1 MKTIKFNFGGKAW
14 EVEANNSGWIAPGAP
29 KELVELLKKAP
40 RSGFTSKGVPIVKS
54 DDDTNIYLGAAELRN
69 EGESIHQAG
78 GSGSSSSSSSGTT
91 KQASTVPLAIAKE
104 ALGLK
109 GLSKEAKA
117 FFEGIVQEAVQE
129 QKAKLDKALKSLLDI
144 RMSEEQAKKILGISE
159 EVAKKTLGL

>member
-1 MKTIKFNFGGKAW
+1 MKTVKFNFGGKAW

-54 DDDTNIYLGAAELRN
+54 DDGTNIYLGAAELRN
-69 EGESIHQAG
+69 DGESIHQAG
-78 GSGSSSSSSSGTT
+78 GSSSSSSAPKQTT
-91 KQASTVPLAIAKE
+91 TVPLAIAKE

-109 GLSKEAKA
+109 GLSKEAKE
-117 FFEGIVQEAVQE
+117 FFENIVKEAEE
-129 QKAKLDKALKSLLDI
+129 QQKGKLDKALKAMID
-144 RMSEEQAKKILGISE
+144 AGISE

>member
-1 MKTIKFNFGGKAW
+1 MKTVKFNFGGKAW

-78 GSGSSSSSSSGTT
+78 GSGSGSSAP
-91 KQASTVPLAIAKE
+91 KPSTVPLAIAKE

-109 GLSKEAKA
+109 GLSKEAKE
-117 FFEGIVQEAVQE
+117 FFKGIVQEAEQE

-144 RMSEEQAKKILGISE
+144 GMSEEQAKKILGM
-159 EVAKKTLGL
+159 

>member
-1 MKTIKFNFGGKAW
+1 MKTVKFNFGGKAW

-54 DDDTNIYLGAAELRN
+54 DDGTNIYLGAADLRN

-78 GSGSSSSSSSGTT
+78 GSGSGSGSGTV
-91 KQASTVPLAIAKE
+91 KQATTVPLAIAKE

-109 GLSKEAKA
+109 GLSKEAKE
-117 FFEGIVQEAVQE
+117 FFENIVKEAEQE
-129 QKAKLDKALKSLLDI
+129 QKAKLDKALKAMID
-144 RMSEEQAKKILGISE
+144 AGISE

>member
-1 MKTIKFNFGGKAW
+1 MKTVKFNFGGKAW

-54 DDDTNIYLGAAELRN
+54 DDGTNIYLGAADLRN
-69 EGESIHQAG
+69 DGESIHQAG
-78 GSGSSSSSSSGTT
+78 GSSSSSSTT
-91 KQASTVPLAIAKE
+91 KQVSTVPLAIAKE

-109 GLSKEAKA
+109 GLSKEAKE
-117 FFEGIVQEAVQE
+117 FFEGIVQEAEQE
-129 QKAKLDKALKSLLDI
+129 QKAKLDKALKAMID
-144 RMSEEQAKKILGISE
+144 AGIPE

>member
-1 MKTIKFNFGGKAW
+1 MKTVKFNFGGKAW

-54 DDDTNIYLGAAELRN
+54 DDGTNIYLGAADLRN

-78 GSGSSSSSSSGTT
+78 GSGSSAPKS
-91 KQASTVPLAIAKE
+91 STVPLAIAKE

-109 GLSKEAKA
+109 GLSKEAKE
-117 FFEGIVQEAVQE
+117 FFENIVKEAEE
-129 QKAKLDKALKSLLDI
+129 QQKGKLDKALKAMID
-144 RMSEEQAKKILGISE
+144 AGISE

>member
-1 MKTIKFNFGGKAW
+1 MKTVKFNFGGKAW

-54 DDDTNIYLGAAELRN
+54 DDGTNIYLGAADLRN

-78 GSGSSSSSSSGTT
+78 GSGSGSGTT
-91 KQASTVPLAIAKE
+91 KKPVKQTTTVPLAIAKE

-109 GLSKEAKA
+109 GLSKEAKE
-117 FFEGIVQEAVQE
+117 FFENIVKEAEE
-129 QKAKLDKALKSLLDI
+129 QQKGKLDKALKAMID
-144 RMSEEQAKKILGISE
+144 AGISE

>member
-1 MKTIKFNFGGKAW
+1 MRTVKFNFGGKAW

-54 DDDTNIYLGAAELRN
+54 DDDTNIYLGAADLRN

-78 GSGSSSSSSSGTT
+78 GSGTSTA
-91 KQASTVPLAIAKE
+91 KQATTVPLAFAKE

-109 GLSKEAKA
+109 GLSEEAKKY
-117 FFEGIVQEAVQE
+117 FEGVVQEAEKE
-129 QKAKLDKALKSLLDI
+129 QKAKLDTALRAMI
-144 RMSEEQAKKILGISE
+144 AAGIPE
-159 EVAKKTLGL
+159 DVAKKTLGL

>member
-1 MKTIKFNFGGKAW
+1 MKTVKFNFGGKAW

-54 DDDTNIYLGAAELRN
+54 DDGTNIYLGAADLRN

-78 GSGSSSSSSSGTT
+78 GSGSSSGTV
-91 KQASTVPLAIAKE
+91 KQATTVPVAFAKE

-109 GLSKEAKA
+109 GLSKEAKE
-117 FFEGIVQEAVQE
+117 FFEGIVQEAE
-129 QKAKLDKALKSLLDI
+129 KAQKDKLDKALKAMID
-144 RMSEEQAKKILGISE
+144 AGISE

>member
-1 MKTIKFNFGGKAW
+1 MKTVKFNFGGKAW
-14 EVEANNSGWIAPGAP
+14 EVEANNSGWIAPGAD

-54 DDDTNIYLGAAELRN
+54 DDGTNIYLGAADLRN

-78 GSGSSSSSSSGTT
+78 GSGSGSGSGTT
-91 KQASTVPLAIAKE
+91 KQVSTVPVAIAKE

-109 GLSKEAKA
+109 GLSKEAKE
-117 FFEGIVQEAVQE
+117 FFEGIVQEAEQE
-129 QKAKLDKALKSLLDI
+129 QKAKLDKALKAMID
-144 RMSEEQAKKILGISE
+144 AGISE

>member
-1 MKTIKFNFGGKAW
+1 MKTVKFNFAGKAW

-54 DDDTNIYLGAAELRN
+54 DDGTNIYLGAADLRN

-78 GSGSSSSSSSGTT
+78 GSGSSASRP
-91 KQASTVPLAIAKE
+91 STVPLAFAKE

-109 GLSKEAKA
+109 GLSKEAKE
-117 FFEGIVQEAVQE
+117 FFEDIVKSAEQE
-129 QKAKLDKALKSLLDI
+129 QKDKLNKALKAMIDAGVP
-144 RMSEEQAKKILGISE
+144 ED
-159 EVAKKTLGL
+159 VAKKTLGL

>member
-1 MKTIKFNFGGKAW
+1 MKTVKFNFAGKAW

-29 KELVELLKKAP
+29 KELVKLLKEAP

-54 DDDTNIYLGAAELRN
+54 DDDTNIYLGAADLRN

-78 GSGSSSSSSSGTT
+78 GSGSSSGST
-91 KQASTVPLAIAKE
+91 KQVTTVPLAFAKE

-117 FFEGIVQEAVQE
+117 FFEGIVQEAE
-129 QKAKLDKALKSLLDI
+129 KAQKAKLDTALKAMID
-144 RMSEEQAKKILGISE
+144 AGISE

>member
-1 MKTIKFNFGGKAW
+1 MKTVKFNFGGKAW

-54 DDDTNIYLGAAELRN
+54 DDGTNIYLGAADLRN

-78 GSGSSSSSSSGTT
+78 GSGSGSGTV
-91 KQASTVPLAIAKE
+91 KQATTVPLAIAKE

-109 GLSKEAKA
+109 GLSKEAKE
-117 FFEGIVQEAVQE
+117 FFENIVKEAEE
-129 QKAKLDKALKSLLDI
+129 QQKDKLNKALRALLAVGK
-144 RMSEEQAKKILGISE
+144 SEEEAKKILGM
-159 EVAKKTLGL
+159 

>member
-1 MKTIKFNFGGKAW
+1 MKTVKFNFGGKAW

-54 DDDTNIYLGAAELRN
+54 DDGTNIYLGAADLRN

-78 GSGSSSSSSSGTT
+78 GSGTSTVR
-91 KQASTVPLAIAKE
+91 QVSTVPLAFAKE

-109 GLSKEAKA
+109 GLSKEAKE
-117 FFEGIVQEAVQE
+117 FFEGIVQEAEEQ
-129 QKAKLDKALKSLLDI
+129 QKAKLDKALKAMIDAGVP
-144 RMSEEQAKKILGISE
+144 ED
-159 EVAKKTLGL
+159 VAKKTLGL

>member
-1 MKTIKFNFGGKAW
+1 MKTVKFNFGGKAW

-54 DDDTNIYLGAAELRN
+54 DDGTNIYLGAADLRN

-78 GSGSSSSSSSGTT
+78 GSSSSSGTV
-91 KQASTVPLAIAKE
+91 KQAPTVPLAFAKE

-109 GLSKEAKA
+109 GLSKEAKEY
-117 FFEGIVQEAVQE
+117 FEGIVQEAEQE
-129 QKAKLDKALKSLLDI
+129 QKAKLDKALKAMID
-144 RMSEEQAKKILGISE
+144 AGISE
-159 EVAKKTLGL
+159 DVAKKTLGL

>member
-1 MKTIKFNFGGKAW
+1 MKTVKFNFGGKAW

-54 DDDTNIYLGAAELRN
+54 DDGTNIYLGAADLRN
-69 EGESIHQAG
+69 DGESIHQAG
-78 GSGSSSSSSSGTT
+78 GSGSSSGTT
-91 KQASTVPLAIAKE
+91 KQVSTVPLAIAKE

-109 GLSKEAKA
+109 GLSKEAKEY
-117 FFEGIVQEAVQE
+117 FESIVQEAEEQ
-129 QKAKLDKALKSLLDI
+129 QKAKLDKALKAMID
-144 RMSEEQAKKILGISE
+144 AGISE

>member
-1 MKTIKFNFGGKAW
+1 MKTVKFNFGGKAW

-54 DDDTNIYLGAAELRN
+54 DNGTNIYLGAADLRN

-78 GSGSSSSSSSGTT
+78 GSGSGTT
-91 KQASTVPLAIAKE
+91 KQVTTVPLAIAKE

-109 GLSKEAKA
+109 GLSKEAKE
-117 FFEGIVQEAVQE
+117 FFEGIVQEAEEQ
-129 QKAKLDKALKSLLDI
+129 QKAKLDKALKAMIDAGVP
-144 RMSEEQAKKILGISE
+144 ED
-159 EVAKKTLGL
+159 VAKKTLGL